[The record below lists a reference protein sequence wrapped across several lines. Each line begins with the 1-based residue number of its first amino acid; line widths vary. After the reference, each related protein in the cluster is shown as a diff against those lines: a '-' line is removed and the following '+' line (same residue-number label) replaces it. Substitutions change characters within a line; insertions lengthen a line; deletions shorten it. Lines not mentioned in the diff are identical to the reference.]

1 MTTIQ
6 LQFRRD
12 LEEGK
17 FANLR
22 KPSSARKNK
31 VFPSIGGILVQ
42 ESPARLNEGTI
53 VTRIG
58 KSRK

>member
-17 FANLR
+17 QANLR
-22 KPSSARKNK
+22 KPQRKNNK
-31 VFPSIGGILVQ
+31 VFPSIGGIFVQ
-42 ESPARLNEGTI
+42 ESPALLNEGKNIT
-53 VTRIG
+53 TIG